1 MAEAK
6 VELKEIYPVPD
17 AVREKAYI
25 KSRAEYDKLY
35 KRSIEDPEG
44 FWGEV
49 AEETVEWFKKWDG
62 KVEDY
67 NFDFRKG
74 DIYLKYFAGGK
85 LNVSYNCLDR
95 HLATRG
101 DKVAIQWRATS
112 PAKTGPILIRN
123 CTKRSASLQMSSSL
137 TGSKRETW

>member
-1 MAEAK
+1 MISSTNVPSKTPK
-6 VELKEIYPVPD
+6 VSG
-17 AVREKAYI
+17 VR
-25 KSRAEYDKLY
+25 SRRRLLNGY
-35 KRSIEDPEG
+35 
-44 FWGEV
+44 
-49 AEETVEWFKKWDG
+49 KKWDG

-101 DKVAIQWRATS
+101 DKVAIQWEGNEPRRRQ
-112 PAKTGPILIRN
+112 GLY
-123 CTKRSASLQMSSSL
+123 L
-137 TGSKRETW
+137 